1 MEQTLALTWQLSEIH
16 GWGLVGVHTALHLVA
31 LGRPP
36 LLLEK
41 PLMSTLRPEN
51 RDRLKDL
58 EDGHRQIA
66 AIAAR
71 SNGRVLGLDGCTV
84 LHALGNGFVPG
95 PASARFRGDRN
106 VGVIAFED
114 TLFNRDALERARRYD
129 GLVVHSTFNRDLLA
143 EQGVTGVAC
152 AFQGVDVDEMRPEP
166 PAKRFGDRF
175 VVFSGGKL
183 EFRKGQDIALAA
195 FRRFHERH
203 PDALLI
209 TAWHNPWPHT
219 SMDIAESPLT
229 PSAPAVGDNGKLR
242 IVEWAMANG
251 LPPEAFVDT
260 GFLER
265 RQIPAILAECHAAI
279 FPNRCEGATNLVA
292 MEAMAC
298 GVPVILS
305 ANTGHLDLIRDGNC
319 LPLSHQTPVAD
330 PAGRRRCWGESSVEE
345 AVELLETLYT
355 DRAASRA
362 CADKAQAFLRGE
374 RTWRAFAKSFVAA
387 AQP

>member
-1 MEQTLALTWQLSEIH
+1 MEQNLALTWQLSEIH
-16 GWGLVGVHTALHLVA
+16 GWGLVGVHTALYLVER
-31 LGRPP
+31 GRPP

-51 RDRLKDL
+51 REKLHVLMDAYQ
-58 EDGHRQIA
+58 QIA

-71 SNGRVLGLDGCTV
+71 SNNRMLGLNDCTV

-95 PASARFRGDRN
+95 PLSSLFRGKRN

-114 TLFNRDALERARRYD
+114 TLFDEGVLHRARSYD
-129 GLVVHSTFNRDLLA
+129 KLVVHSTYNKDLLA
-143 EQGVTGVAC
+143 ERGITEVAC
-152 AFQGVDVDEMRPEP
+152 AFQGVDPDELAPVP

-175 VVFSGGKL
+175 VVFAGGKV
-183 EFRKGQDIALAA
+183 EFRKGQDIVLAA

-203 PDALLI
+203 PDALLV

-219 SMDIAESPLT
+219 SADIVESPLT
-229 PSAPAVGDNGKLR
+229 PAAPAVGENGKLR

-251 LPPEAFVDT
+251 VPAEGFVDM
-260 GFLER
+260 GFLAR
-265 RQIPAILAECHAAI
+265 HQIAAVLAECHAAI

-298 GVPVILS
+298 GVPVIAS

-319 LPLSHQTPVAD
+319 LPLRHQTPVAD
-330 PAGRRRCWGESSVEE
+330 PAGKRRGWGESSVDE
-345 AVELLETLYT
+345 AVELLEILYT
-355 DRAASRA
+355 DRAAARA
-362 CADKAQAFLRGE
+362 CADKARAFLRGE
-374 RTWRAFAKSFVAA
+374 RTWRAFAESFVTAVA
-387 AQP
+387 